1 MTTLLSSLG
10 EIVAIAG
17 VTLAGIA
24 IALGVI
30 LWWVCRPDGD
40 WER

>member
-10 EIVAIAG
+10 EIVIVAG

-24 IALGVI
+24 LVI
-30 LWWVCRPDGD
+30 GAVLWWLCRQDGD